1 MPRIAPLSAPYPEP
15 LASDLARIM
24 PPDVPPL
31 QLFRTIGRSERH
43 WTRFAAGGLL
53 AKGPLPLREREVVIL
68 RTCANCGSD
77 YEWGV
82 HVALFAKRSGF
93 LPEEVREI
101 ASSRA
106 PTTLPPR
113 DRLLL
118 MAVDALSERKR
129 WSDAEFAEF
138 NATFSEAELFE
149 IIALTGFY
157 HTVAFWTNALALPLE
172 PDTSPIPSKQPN
184 AHA

>member
-1 MPRIAPLSAPYPEP
+1 MPRFEPLSAPYPEP

-82 HVALFAKRSGF
+82 HVALFAKRTGF
-93 LPEEVREI
+93 LPEEVQQI
-101 ASSRA
+101 AGSGP
-106 PTTLPPR
+106 PTILPPR
-113 DRLLL
+113 ERLLVA
-118 MAVDALSERKR
+118 AVDALSVRKR
-129 WSDAEFAEF
+129 WSDAEFVEF
-138 NATFSEAELFE
+138 SATLSEAELFE

-172 PDTSPIPSKQPN
+172 PGTSPIPAKQPG
-184 AHA
+184 ARA